1 MANRPKLT
9 IELETL
15 LGNSDKTIDGYIK
28 HLEEVQKEADRLDIG
43 GAISE
48 TLQSALD
55 EFKDLKK
62 EYRDAV
68 EDFAK
73 QKIDTDQF
81 DNFTKEIES
90 KLDEIE
96 QRVGDAEESL
106 QNLQSTIDDLNLD
119 KLKDQIKSTRKSFNG
134 FKKDVKVAVDA
145 LKDFQKLM
153 NSDFG
158 NKKLA
163 ELGDSA
169 EKLSNIDLFDFKN
182 LKKGTASI
190 EGLQTRL
197 AVAYEDFLKLQKV
210 MKDENSSP
218 SMVEDA
224 EKKIADLI
232 PSIAELLKR
241 IATLKK
247 VDPGKIFELDYDFN
261 NNNIKYN
268 FNTIIHAIDN
278 GITEVK
284 ERINT
289 RRKDLKEEMDSMIS
303 TTTSTFSLGE
313 DGITIPVVLDKEAM
327 HNIEDD
333 LKQFISKVSESTK
346 NNPIDITVRFF
357 PLKTTKQE
365 AMEVEKHIKDIR
377 AQIPKLED
385 KELSENLNGL
395 VDNLEKEY
403 QKALILKIKVEF
415 SEDIEEIKRRITL
428 IENAAKQADVK
439 INPTFVIT
447 EEEANKLNE
456 KLEKISKGFVTDF
469 DQRITRMSDS
479 LNRLFSEKKIT
490 DWGNAFEQ
498 VLQKIDSQLQNM
510 KGLLEP
516 LINLYKTTEHVKEG
530 AGRPSKEFLESKSS
544 IDKFTE
550 TMDLLNKALAE
561 REKTPKLNAED
572 FTRDIQKEIDAA
584 NIPVQVPVEPNV
596 EGFIEQLE
604 SKLKTIPVDIAI
616 NGITGGTV
624 GGSGGGNIIIA
635 PQNGTIEVEQAT
647 VTTEQASTP
656 SASETKGGKAPS
668 TKVSGYKGVSKQW
681 IDKEFQNV
689 YFGKRGKVTIPTE
702 EQKAIAEFNGIY
714 DAYMGFLR
722 DISDKN
728 NEISKLEKSRDKAL
742 RNISEGKGTDDDKAL
757 VKSFDKQYKKFNDE
771 LKDLNQLSKK
781 HLELNPILSDIKGRS
796 VSVGQKDKMLEKYLE
811 GRGIKKTAP
820 ISAWTYLDKLKEE
833 VSGKGDFN
841 RRTGQDRAAFKDIVR
856 KYIGFEYKE
865 QQAKKENPNYKGR
878 GWQIENLTDNVKA
891 QKKLREEYNKMS
903 GVINET
909 SKAKENS
916 ISVSDKVTRKSDYEG
931 ISTEKLKE
939 RYAELA
945 EEKEKW
951 EKSDFSSADLITS
964 NSEDVNELKSIS
976 ETLNKIIDARK
987 EANKLTKLGLVEA
1000 PDESEE
1006 NLKKLGYKIN
1016 EYGYAVDAKSKNE
1029 FANNLIQKL
1038 MASYNLDENF
1048 FKGIKKK
1055 QIDELSK
1062 QALTSGRKNDV
1073 LGSLE
1078 VELSKISTELRLRE
1092 EEAKAAVQATEKIQE
1107 VSEQAIEVAEE
1118 AEEVVEEV
1126 KQNIEQQKKNLEE
1139 TKKEVKQEE
1148 KKKESKKKSTKKK
1161 KEDEEKIKPDFL
1173 KEARDKK
1180 NKKKQNIEQ
1189 QTQNTKDFVALKQF
1203 IASTDLRKNTNAGKQ
1218 NLQEFAKRFTEYKKN
1233 KGKFNVV
1240 DLTDDAKL
1248 QDKLKQAVAD
1258 YTASLK
1264 ENKKA
1269 KEETAATPSVDS
1281 KDIENT
1287 DKATEAVKKNT
1298 QEQKENK
1305 DLRSQVFEIIKQQ
1318 KEKKEIDYGD
1328 LDNHQINQLFNNA
1341 ITSAKSENLDINQ
1354 TVEKFKQ
1361 NLEYAKELLKVNT
1374 EIKKQQISDDTD
1386 VSSLA
1391 SKGNDLAIDKE
1402 SKARQKNA
1410 DAAKEEA
1417 DAVKKSNEEKEKDK
1431 IRQVLDALRKSD
1443 EKGFKNDLINDA
1455 AGLNINKLIN
1465 AKPAETEEEAKE
1477 LSSIFVG
1484 IVRRLKKKIQKELN
1498 DNSEFKSA
1506 NALQS
1511 SLSEVFQDIDNLI
1524 DDKTVETGKKAA
1536 KYGQIIIEKLAEN
1549 GFDLSNYIG
1558 KRGQKIDKSKLE
1570 SFPDRIDS
1578 LFGSKAIETTQV
1590 QSQLPVKIEE
1600 TNQKLK
1606 EENKVLDENTQ
1617 KQKENKKAKQE
1628 NANTP
1633 SVDEADS
1640 EKIKKNTK
1648 DIKENIDA
1656 QKKAKKNKYN
1666 VFVDQ
1671 GGADEFDHAGGE
1683 LYGSYPTKKEA
1694 EKVAKKLGNAY
1705 VEKSSAEESV
1715 SHQKSY
1721 DDIISEIDQHKNKL
1735 FELYAEQF
1743 NELYIEA
1750 EAAITS
1756 DDGSE
1761 EAKQRILNVYKK
1773 ILDTATNTDFAKP
1786 IIDSISK
1793 LSFSGG
1799 TDEERKFIDFKKK
1812 EAPVSFNQHV
1822 NGING
1827 DKGIKVYR
1835 DEYNDV
1841 INDGVDKIDN
1851 LILQI
1856 LKDNIESILRTLS
1869 HNDIDVP
1876 KDVIKRIHDYNI
1888 SEGRKIEEEAAAVKK
1903 SNEAK
1908 KEESIKLYH
1917 GTNKTFDKF
1926 DVSKSTHKAYGAGGY
1941 FTENP
1946 ELAQKYGKNVTEWYA
1961 TVTNMFE
1968 EGAKLSEEEI
1978 KIIFENYYETIQK
1991 IASSPKLRDF
2001 SKFDVSTLSGFQK
2014 AMNETINPTQ
2024 WVLDQIAK
2032 NHNGGTSTD
2041 IFKLLGYDSYKFK
2054 DIINVFDN
2062 ENIRNASKQD
2072 ASNIDAQTEA
2082 LEREEKQAQKTGES
2096 IREANERIAESLANF
2111 YNTGKP
2117 RALQDI
2123 LDDINTIDEHL
2134 EIASK
2139 KWDEA
2144 RDAQLNY
2151 LYGDKSAKLK
2161 RTTKTADWWIAR
2173 EKETKSA
2180 LKDELKARLE
2190 ISKQENPNEYNS
2202 YIQAQKIKERNNN
2215 ILEAINPKNLF
2226 KGTISFSDLRDET
2239 ELAREY
2245 TDALKALGYEIKEIT
2260 DFRGVESRIQI
2271 SPIDD
2276 KAISDAKEAEKIL
2289 ANIGLTTG
2297 EAYAEG
2303 IESSKSEAQQA
2314 GADLAN
2320 AANEGTADA
2329 QKSKSPSKVAEKLG
2343 KYWGEGYAD
2352 GILNSQAKV
2361 KNAVRALVETAKLTL
2376 DDLRKDNIKGTDTA
2390 NISKIVLDEI
2400 YSGKNPTKMSQGFIG
2415 HIQDVDKTSK
2425 QKATAKGQLNKIIN
2439 KLNKS
2444 DTLPSGFIDDT
2455 DFNFEVW
2462 IEKAEELGMEIEE
2475 FRKRYREARS
2485 KFIFDE
2491 ELEKEKTPKAKKE
2504 PKYTVNEEKEPNI
2517 TDPKE
2522 KKKVTSGLLKD
2533 QKAYY
2538 TELLGYEKKLAE
2550 AQLKQDDELVEHY
2563 RKQREEAQT
2572 LYDDTTKRLSALTDE
2587 KTLQQQELELGK
2599 LRRKNEAEIADI
2611 IAKRVNA
2618 EKKKNEEDAQKQYL
2632 KEAEERNKQRE
2643 AIDKEVAKHVAEV
2656 EKNNLVLNADTVN
2669 KYTGVEKP
2677 EGYYDYKQLTEDGKW
2692 LGALQ
2697 GPAEELLSTYNQ
2709 LYEAEKKL
2717 DQAAK
2722 DFDKNPVPAYAK
2734 AFKDA
2739 KNEISAI
2746 HSKMKNLAQEVSI
2759 DALSSKQYEQWEKT
2773 DKALDELYLKRE
2785 AREEVFAQKQAENAQ
2800 KQADA
2805 VEKASQKEL
2814 EALIAKYDRMDVEE
2828 QKRQAKE
2835 QEKRSKKYGGLQ
2847 GKLESAIYDLGFEKE
2862 NGNPTA
2868 EFAQQLENKI
2878 IDIKTLIE
2886 KVNNE
2891 GIDVVTEDEIMQAEK
2906 LLEEVRQIR
2915 KEGKLTE
2922 NRKANENSIQKN
2934 LAQINSMLSDNTKL
2948 SFKRTD
2954 VYKDLVSLQERFK
2967 NFDTSRPQSELAEL
2981 TTELLKT
2988 KARFED
2994 LDNTVKGKNL
3004 FQTFIERIHGTTAQ
3018 LVAQYLSWMD
3028 IIRYIRTMATTIID
3042 LDTQLVDLRK
3052 TTTMTTSELNEFYNA
3067 SSDIAKTL
3075 GVTTSEIISQSA
3087 AWSRLGYSSKEAATE
3102 MAQLSSK
3109 FASISP
3115 GMTTDNSTDYLVSTM
3130 QAYGIAVDDVE
3141 RKILDN
3147 VNRIGNILPKHTV
3160 TYGAKYIA

>member
-1 MANRPKLT
+1 MSDPKIM
-9 IELETL
+9 IEVGTYLDKR
-15 LGNSDKTIDGYIK
+15 DKTVENYIK
-28 HLEEVQKEADRLDIG
+28 DLENMQKKADEIDLSGNISKAIQ
-43 GAISE
+43 GAM
-48 TLQSALD
+48 D
-55 EFKDLKK
+55 DLKK
-62 EYRDAV
+62 LNKEYEKTVQDLA
-68 EDFAK
+68 
-73 QKIDTDQF
+73 
-81 DNFTKEIES
+81 NN
-90 KLDEIE
+90 KLDTKAFEKFAQEVDSKMDEITGRIGEAE
-96 QRVGDAEESL
+96 QSLLDLQKTSNDLDLGKL
-106 QNLQSTIDDLNLD
+106 QNQFNS
-119 KLKDQIKSTRKSFNG
+119 IKTSFKE
-134 FKKDVKVAVDA
+134 FKQDTKTAMKM
-145 LKDFQKLM
+145 LKDFQKLTDQSYGGKQLKDLTQTLRGLSRIDLSNLNTVEVKKSLGAVHQELGKTYDEFLKFQKVLNDDKSSPKM
-153 NSDFG
+153 IKNAEDQLAKIIPKLEQSIRELASK
-158 NKKLA
+158 KKLSIDDIFSTKSNYEFSNA
-163 ELGDSA
+163 AGKVFNLDKIAEDLELGLGDIKKRLIA
-169 EKLSNIDLFDFKN
+169 RKEDLQKEIDALASTNADTFTFKN
-182 LKKGTASI
+182 G
-190 EGLQTRL
+190 
-197 AVAYEDFLKLQKV
+197 
-210 MKDENSSP
+210 
-218 SMVEDA
+218 
-224 EKKIADLI
+224 
-232 PSIAELLKR
+232 
-241 IATLKK
+241 
-247 VDPGKIFELDYDFN
+247 
-261 NNNIKYN
+261 
-268 FNTIIHAIDN
+268 
-278 GITEVK
+278 GIQ
-284 ERINT
+284 
-289 RRKDLKEEMDSMIS
+289 
-303 TTTSTFSLGE
+303 
-313 DGITIPVVLDKEAM
+313 IPVVIDEKSKAKVEASLNEFIDK
-327 HNIEDD
+327 
-333 LKQFISKVSESTK
+333 ISKQTE
-346 NNPIDITVRFF
+346 NNPIDVTLRLF
-357 PLKTTKQE
+357 PLKTSKK
-365 AMEVEKHIKDIR
+365 EVKEVNDHIKDIR
-377 AQIPKLED
+377 AQIPKLD
-385 KELSENLNGL
+385 NKELSDGLNDL
-395 VDNLEKEY
+395 VNDLEKEY

-415 SEDIEEIKRRITL
+415 SEDLEEIQRRIKL
-428 IENAAKQADVK
+428 IETEAKKANIT
-439 INPTFVIT
+439 INPKFEIT
-447 EEEANKLNE
+447 QKEAEKLNK
-456 KLEKISKGFVTDF
+456 KLEKISKDFSIDF
-469 DQRITRMSDS
+469 DKRITTMSDS
-479 LNRLFSEKKIT
+479 LNRLFSENKVI

-498 VLQKIDSQLQNM
+498 TLQKIDTQLRNM

-516 LINLYKTTEHVKEG
+516 LIDLYKTTEHVKEG
-530 AGRPSKEFLESKSS
+530 PGRPSKEFLESKTS

-561 REKTPKLNAED
+561 REKVPKLNAED

-596 EGFIEQLE
+596 EGFVEQLE
-604 SKLKTIPVDIAI
+604 AKLKTIPVDVAI

-647 VTTEQASTP
+647 VTNESSSTP
-656 SASETKGGKAPS
+656 ETKGANKTT

-681 IDKEFQNV
+681 INKEFQNV
-689 YFGKRGKVTIPTE
+689 YFGKKGKVTIPAE
-702 EQKAIAEFNGIY
+702 ERKATAEFNGIY

-728 NEISKLEKSRDKAL
+728 NEISKLEKSRDRAL

-757 VKSFDKQYKKFNDE
+757 VKSFDEQYKKLDNE

-796 VSVGQKDKMLEKYLE
+796 VSAGQKDEMLEKYLE
-811 GRGIKKTAP
+811 GRGIKRTAP

-841 RRTGQDRAAFKDIVR
+841 RRTSGDRAAFKDIVR

-865 QQAKKENPNYKGR
+865 QQAKKEDPNYKSR

-909 SKAKENS
+909 SKAKENA
-916 ISVSDKVTRKSDYEG
+916 IGVSDKVARKSDYEG
-931 ISTEKLKE
+931 VSTEKLKE

-964 NSEDVNELKSIS
+964 NPEDVNELKSIA
-976 ETLNKIIDARK
+976 ETLDKIIDARK

-1016 EYGYAVDAKSKNE
+1016 EYGYAVDAKSRNE
-1029 FANNLIQKL
+1029 FADNLIQKL
-1038 MASYNLDENF
+1038 MANYNLDENF

-1173 KEARDKK
+1173 KEAREKK

-1203 IASTDLRKNTNAGKQ
+1203 IASADLRKNTNAGKQ

-1233 KGKFNVV
+1233 KGKFNVT
-1240 DLTDDAKL
+1240 DLSDDPKVQAKL
-1248 QDKLKQAVAD
+1248 QEAVDA

-1264 ENKKA
+1264 ENQQA
-1269 KEETAATPSVDS
+1269 KEENSSTPTVN
-1281 KDIENT
+1281 IE
-1287 DKATEAVKKNT
+1287 DAKEVEKATDEVKKNT
-1298 QEQKENK
+1298 EAQKENK
-1305 DLRSQVFEIIKQQ
+1305 GIREQVRDAIFAHKYHGDIDLEGIPGDQQ
-1318 KEKKEIDYGD
+1318 KILFDNTMASVEKDK
-1328 LDNHQINQLFNNA
+1328 LTVKQA
-1341 ITSAKSENLDINQ
+1341 
-1354 TVEKFKQ
+1354 VEKFKQ
-1361 NLEYAKELLKVNT
+1361 NVEVYRELQNKLAESVDKQEEKGVAKVQELE
-1374 EIKKQQISDDTD
+1374 S
-1386 VSSLA
+1386 
-1391 SKGNDLAIDKE
+1391 
-1402 SKARQKNA
+1402 
-1410 DAAKEEA
+1410 
-1417 DAVKKSNEEKEKDK
+1417 SNEETLANLSKRISGYDKEKLQLQELKTLYLEYESILDK
-1431 IRQVLDALRKSD
+1431 MPKYQSNPVFSTREDAKAQVDMQKFFAEQLSKRGYKYDADKDDFVKGNRK
-1443 EKGFKNDLINDA
+1443 F
-1455 AGLNINKLIN
+1455 GLE
-1465 AKPAETEEEAKE
+1465 AEEAQ
-1477 LSSIFVG
+1477 G
-1484 IVRRLKKKIQKELN
+1484 IAQAV
-1498 DNSEFKSA
+1498 
-1506 NALQS
+1506 
-1511 SLSEVFQDIDNLI
+1511 VM
-1524 DDKTVETGKKAA
+1524 
-1536 KYGQIIIEKLAEN
+1536 IEKQN
-1549 GFDLSNYIG
+1549 
-1558 KRGQKIDKSKLE
+1558 
-1570 SFPDRIDS
+1570 
-1578 LFGSKAIETTQV
+1578 KA
-1590 QSQLPVKIEE
+1590 
-1600 TNQKLK
+1600 
-1606 EENKVLDENTQ
+1606 LDENTQ

-1628 NANTP
+1628 NANVSSVLDTLKKKDEEGFKNDLVQDVGLNISQLIKAKP
-1633 SVDEADS
+1633 SQNEEDARELSSILVALI
-1640 EKIKKNTK
+1640 KRVKKNIQKELNDNSDFESANALQSSLTGVF
-1648 DIKENIDA
+1648 ENIDNLIDDKTSETGEKA
-1656 QKKAKKNKYN
+1656 ARYGQIIIEKLTENGFDLTKYIGKAKNNRIDKSTLDSFPERINSLFQDNNSYEKVRDEIKQKKS
-1666 VFVDQ
+1666 Q
-1671 GGADEFDHAGGE
+1671 
-1683 LYGSYPTKKEA
+1683 
-1694 EKVAKKLGNAY
+1694 
-1705 VEKSSAEESV
+1705 
-1715 SHQKSY
+1715 
-1721 DDIISEIDQHKNKL
+1721 L
-1735 FELYAEQF
+1735 FNLYAEQF
-1743 NELYIEA
+1743 NELYTEA
-1750 EAAITS
+1750 EQVITS

-1761 EAKQRILNVYKK
+1761 EAKQRILNIYKK

-1793 LSFSGG
+1793 ISFNGG
-1799 TDEERKFIDFKKK
+1799 TVEQRKFIEFLKK

-1822 NGING
+1822 NSVNGKDSGIE
-1827 DKGIKVYR
+1827 VYR
-1835 DEYNDV
+1835 DKYNDV
-1841 INDGVDKIDN
+1841 INDGIDKIDN
-1851 LILQI
+1851 LTLQI
-1856 LKDNIESILRTLS
+1856 LKDHIESILRTLS
-1869 HNDIDVP
+1869 RNDIDVP
-1876 KDVIKRIHDYNI
+1876 KDIIKRIHDYNI
-1888 SEGRKIEEEAAAVKK
+1888 SEGRKIEEENNLLSKGTTPPSAIDEITQAEDKMGNEAQEATDQARQGLAEMREESNAVSTEVERQNEKLGKQKSLYDQIFERVEKIRILGAVGKSKEDLIAYGEGKYGFESPDTETYRMQMNSLKTLTPSGK
-1903 SNEAK
+1903 SNADIRDLVFDPSKTIEEVTKELVRAAEDYQTCKQSLDEMFSKAGIVGGKLYDDAYRMLDNASLSSEDMANVVSDTKAKLGMLQQENTIREESRKK
-1908 KEESIKLYH
+1908 KEAEAQAQAELNKQKSAEP
-1917 GTNKTFDKF
+1917 TSNKTPVLDEF
-1926 DVSKSTHKAYGAGGY
+1926 
-1941 FTENP
+1941 EI
-1946 ELAQKYGKNVTEWYA
+1946 
-1961 TVTNMFE
+1961 FE
-1968 EGAKLSEEEI
+1968 EQSKRRDKIKQGLQSGKLIQDIPEARDIDNLKTTLHEYELELERCNEAINDPKMSSSS
-1978 KIIFENYYETIQK
+1978 KNYYELQKNAIQGY
-1991 IASSPKLRDF
+1991 INDIRSFL
-2001 SKFDVSTLSGFQK
+2001 DV
-2014 AMNETINPTQ
+2014 IP
-2024 WVLDQIAK
+2024 D
-2032 NHNGGTSTD
+2032 D
-2041 IFKLLGYDSYKFK
+2041 PFK
-2054 DIINVFDN
+2054 DLFD
-2062 ENIRNASKQD
+2062 S
-2072 ASNIDAQTEA
+2072 TEG
-2082 LEREEKQAQKTGES
+2082 EEQ
-2096 IREANERIAESLANF
+2096 
-2111 YNTGKP
+2111 GKKYV
-2117 RALQDI
+2117 
-2123 LDDINTIDEHL
+2123 E
-2134 EIASK
+2134 
-2139 KWDEA
+2139 
-2144 RDAQLNY
+2144 
-2151 LYGDKSAKLK
+2151 
-2161 RTTKTADWWIAR
+2161 
-2173 EKETKSA
+2173 
-2180 LKDELKARLE
+2180 
-2190 ISKQENPNEYNS
+2190 
-2202 YIQAQKIKERNNN
+2202 
-2215 ILEAINPKNLF
+2215 
-2226 KGTISFSDLRDET
+2226 
-2239 ELAREY
+2239 
-2245 TDALKALGYEIKEIT
+2245 
-2260 DFRGVESRIQI
+2260 GVESL
-2271 SPIDD
+2271 
-2276 KAISDAKEAEKIL
+2276 KSDAE
-2289 ANIGLTTG
+2289 
-2297 EAYAEG
+2297 
-2303 IESSKSEAQQA
+2303 QA
-2314 GADLAN
+2314 GANLAN

-2572 LYDDTTKRLSALTDE
+2572 LYDDTTKRLSALADE

-2722 DFDKNPVPAYAK
+2722 DFDKNPVLAYAK

-2934 LAQINSMLSDNTKL
+2934 LAQINGMLSDNTKL

-3115 GMTTDNSTDYLVSTM
+3115 GMTTENSTDYLVSTM
-3130 QAYGIAVDDVE
+3130 QA
-3141 RKILDN
+3141 
-3147 VNRIGNILPKHTV
+3147 NI
-3160 TYGAKYIA
+3160 YA